1 MQLMARLA
9 AIIAPPRYPLVRY
22 SGVLGPRSSW
32 RRDVVPKP
40 REWPRACDEA
50 ARAVSASNTVEQP
63 DRTRPKHTP
72 KPAARSSAERERA
85 GSVNAGLSAIARGPQ
100 VVDDGGGSEL
110 LAPNVIAIRHWE
122 RLLGGA
128 LYASAPRVDWARLLR
143 RSFEVDVLECPK
155 CRGRLRVL
163 AVITEREPVVRILG
177 HVGMA
182 TDVPPIARAR
192 DPTDDVDGEEADV
205 QLELGLA

>member
-1 MQLMARLA
+1 LARLS
-9 AIIAPPRYPLVRY
+9 AILAPPRYPLVRY

-40 REWPRACDEA
+40 RERPRACDEA
-50 ARAVSASNTVEQP
+50 ARAVSASNTAPKPE
-63 DRTRPKHTP
+63 RLRPTHTP
-72 KPAARSSAERERA
+72 KPAARSSAERERVGEA
-85 GSVNAGLSAIARGPQ
+85 NACLSTIAPDARGPQ
-100 VVDDGGGSEL
+100 AVDYGGDAAL

-128 LYASAPRVDWARLLR
+128 LYASAPRVDGARLLR
-143 RSFEVDVLECPK
+143 RSLEVDVLECPK

-192 DPTDDVDGEEADV
+192 DPTGEVDDGEADG
-205 QLELGLA
+205 QLGLGLA